1 MRNVNYHNA
10 AVTARE
16 RNMGKYDNMIDMPRP
31 EPPRERMSAS
41 ERAAQFAPFSA
52 LAGFGEAIGEAGR
65 RFDENVEGSERF
77 QQTEPR

>member
-10 AVTARE
+10 AVTAKE

-31 EPPRERMSAS
+31 EPPRGRMSAS

-52 LAGFGEAIGEAGR
+52 LTGFGEAIGEAGR
-65 RFDENVEGSERF
+65 LFDENIELSERF
-77 QQTEPR
+77 RQTEPR